1 MVIKK
6 PKSQW
11 QTQRRNRRK
20 RVPKTQKARK
30 GLSNNDNLDDDY
42 AYHYYDM
49 DEILHYL
56 QHGGVSGVY
65 PRLANRSPSRK
76 RTKQIIR
83 KFIQYGW
90 EKDPITTLLERMTDR
105 FLPHGNDEL
114 YMEDLMKTL
123 AAQRGLQGP
132 VYDSLRALGVRDADA
147 RKVEYVLE
155 PLEDT
160 CYTDSQ
166 LLDIAIEYL
175 TGKYKPITPPTTTHP
190 IEPSRTNVWIPYKH
204 YEKSLFIYNI
214 PYRCHTEQASQQFA
228 NALRTIPRIMDGQ
241 SDFRFHSTSW
251 GSADSIMDA
260 INHDVGRKCLDFGL
274 RPGFYMSTTPEDC
287 IEWCI
292 YNADCW
298 SNETAIFIFQIPNPL
313 PTDIRI
319 KYIEGEEWTSITK
332 ESRMCKT
339 PVPVP
344 VPTLELRALRGYDLL
359 YGNMVR
365 NTYNV
370 RMGIN
375 VSKTHHPPKKQL
387 VGKTEKADEFLH
399 RCLVGCLF
407 FQKYITT

>member
-11 QTQRRNRRK
+11 QTQRRNRHK
-20 RVPKTQKARK
+20 RVPKNQKTRK
-30 GLSNNDNLDDDY
+30 GHSDDDDLDDDY

-49 DEILHYL
+49 DEILQYL

-65 PRLANRSPSRK
+65 ARLAARSPVRTK
-76 RTKQIIR
+76 TKQIIH
-83 KFIQYGW
+83 KLIQYGW
-90 EKDPITTLLERMTDR
+90 EKAHITALLERMTDR

-114 YMEDLMKTL
+114 YMEDLMKAFAHQL
-123 AAQRGLQGP
+123 GHKGEI
-132 VYDSLRALGVRDADA
+132 YDSLRSLGVRDVVA
-147 RKVEYVLE
+147 REVEHVLE

-160 CYTDSQ
+160 CYTESQ

-190 IEPSRTNVWIPYKH
+190 IEPSQTNVWIPYKH
-204 YEKSLFIYNI
+204 YDKSLFVYNI
-214 PYRCHTEQASQQFA
+214 SHRCNTAQASQQFA
-228 NALRTIPRIMDGQ
+228 NALRTLPRTTDSP
-241 SDFRFHSTSW
+241 SDIRFHSTSW
-251 GSADSIMDA
+251 GSAYSIMDA

-287 IEWCI
+287 INWCI

-298 SNETAIFIFQIPNPL
+298 SNETAIFIFQIPNPF

-319 KYIEGEEWTSITK
+319 KYIEGEEWTAITK
-332 ESRMCKT
+332 ESRMCSN
-339 PVPVP
+339 PIPA
-344 VPTLELRALRGYDLL
+344 LESRALRGYDLL

-365 NTYNV
+365 NTYNT
-370 RMGIN
+370 RMGLN
-375 VSKTHHPPKKQL
+375 VPKTHHPPKKQL

-399 RCLVGCLF
+399 RCLVGCVF